1 MKEAVR
7 GVGAGERVYGTNN
20 VKIAGSEADGI
31 ASAWIIVSLYQE
43 HRAFQN

>member
-7 GVGAGERVYGTNN
+7 GVDAGEGVYGTNN
-20 VKIAGSEADGI
+20 VKIAGSEVDGR
-31 ASAWIIVSLYQE
+31 ASAWMIVSLYQE